1 MQRIAS
7 QVTPKIQLTITDP
20 SMTLLHRAGMA
31 GLWMALKRL
40 EQEYSSPAARPGNLT
55 WSLSNC
61 SISLNWEGEDFK
73 VLDWLLKQSFQITD
87 EGLISLMGLN
97 LQAQIIVHQGI
108 TATFLQ
114 HNKFFKSV
122 GQAIKSVTVD
132 GKELR
137 VEYKKAVSYAHQ
149 DFAKHLCDQSGQLL
163 SEMIGVVGWLYP
175 GAVVRHSAY
184 KETKFEEQ
192 TKYALALLF
201 APVACHYFVLRSDLQ
216 SQMQQYALVIPDITD
231 LEDYAKQRWDLMNFG
246 YEFFHASSL
255 EDAGLKLLAYEKTRD
270 RESLTLIRRCQ
281 VIQFGT
287 VAWSKRQK
295 TRTIIL
301 TIEANEK
308 IINRYQLICNCFP
321 DYEIVKFENKN
332 FVLKSQLQG
341 IIANNL
347 ANGLPWCK
355 NLLEKTE
362 TTNLLKDIN
371 FVNPVINDIN
381 MMYNS
386 ERDME
391 AEKIF
396 IKACHQALKQIY
408 AKIYDRVKENEYAR
422 IEQENIRIISQLRR
436 CTNARLFRKF
446 IAEFWA
452 KAGHVSILQEHW
464 EKLLPLSTGM
474 SDWQLAKDLTLI
486 AIASYP
492 KNEKP
497 KAGYSTISEQ
507 KK

>member
-1 MQRIAS
+1 MLPMAS

-20 SMTLLHRAGMA
+20 SMTLLHRVGVG
-31 GLWMALKRL
+31 GLWMTLKRL
-40 EQEYSSPAARPGNLT
+40 EQEHSCPAARPGNLT

-73 VLDWLLKQSFQITD
+73 VLDWLLKQSFQINN
-87 EGLISLMGLN
+87 EGLISLIGLN

-114 HNKFFKSV
+114 HNKFFKSL

-132 GKELR
+132 DKELR
-137 VEYKKAVSYAHQ
+137 IEYKKAVSYAHQ
-149 DFAKHLCDQSGQLL
+149 DFAKHLCDKSGQLL

-184 KETKFEEQ
+184 KQTKFEEQ

-216 SQMQQYALVIPDITD
+216 SQMQQYALVIPDIRD
-231 LEDYAKQRWDLMNFG
+231 LEYYAKQRWDLMNLG

-255 EDAGLKLLAYEKTRD
+255 GDAGLKLIAYEKNSD
-270 RESLTLIRRCQ
+270 RESLALIRRCQ

-295 TRTIIL
+295 TRTRVL

-308 IINRYQLICNCFP
+308 IINRYQLICNYFP

-332 FVLKSQLQG
+332 FVMKSQLQG

-347 ANGLPWCK
+347 ATGLPWWK
-355 NLLEKTE
+355 NLLEITE
-362 TTNLLKDIN
+362 TTDLLKDIN
-371 FVNPVINDIN
+371 FVNIVDIN
-381 MMYNS
+381 MTYNY

-492 KNEKP
+492 KNDKQ
-497 KAGYSTISEQ
+497 KAGSSVISEQ
-507 KK
+507 KE